1 MKLIMSFIMAVS
13 ALTSSNAVAVLP
25 PGYEDYMW
33 CPPGDCKIYT
43 NHYEY
48 GFAGPTSAFYYCYD
62 SLTGNVTD
70 GVWTG
75 SLTDVKPP
83 AGWEEPEICSKEVYS
98 ECDYNKDCVPA
109 IRSMAPEDEKSSLCY
124 CFADSVFE
132 PFDQCEGKSDCIAS
146 NCATNQCDDRR
157 GKCHIGENG
166 AGTCIIGLKSSRSD
180 DDDDWTRKPSKKPT
194 RKPTKK
200 PSKKP
205 TRKPTKKPSKKP
217 TRKPTRKPSYK
228 PSPAPTEF
236 PTSEMPTDSG
246 NTCGISCNEDKD
258 CFQGGFVQCGTCNK
272 VHGTQGYNTC
282 VETVI
287 SNPTLAPSVEERV
300 TDMPIYESMPMEDLF
315 VEKKK
320 MRGSVRGS
328 NVNKDFAE
336 FGRTND
342 GEKAI
347 A

>member
-1 MKLIMSFIMAVS
+1 MKLIMSFIVAVS
-13 ALTSSNAVAVLP
+13 ALRSSIAVLP

-43 NHYEY
+43 NHYDY
-48 GFAGPTSAFYYCYD
+48 GCAGPMSAFYYCYD
-62 SLTGNVTD
+62 SVAGNVTD

-83 AGWEEPEICSKEVYS
+83 AGWKEPEICPKEVYS
-98 ECDYNKDCVPA
+98 ECDYNKDCIPT
-109 IRSMAPEDEKSSLCY
+109 IRSMAPDDETSSLCY
-124 CFADSVFE
+124 CFADSIFE

-166 AGTCIIGLKSSRSD
+166 AGTCIIGLKSSRSGDDDD

-194 RKPTKK
+194 RKPTN
-200 PSKKP
+200 
-205 TRKPTKKPSKKP
+205 
-217 TRKPTRKPSYK
+217 K
-228 PSPAPTEF
+228 PSPAPTEEPTEF
-236 PTSEMPTDSG
+236 PTSQMPTDLG
-246 NTCGISCNEDKD
+246 NTCGISCNHDKD

-287 SNPTLAPSVEERV
+287 SNPTPAPSVEELV
-300 TDMPIYESMPMEDLF
+300 TDMPVHMSMPMEDLF

-336 FGRTND
+336 FGRNYD
-342 GEKAI
+342 DVKAI